1 MRKLIHKATHMLSC
15 KEVTQL
21 NSRRFDRRLTLGER
35 FKIMLHLRVCE
46 ACNRMLAQLTF
57 MEKALERYRAG
68 PPTPGKGDAR
78 ARPVGEK

>member
-1 MRKLIHKATHMLSC
+1 MRILVHKATHMLSC

-21 NSRRFDRRLTLGER
+21 NSQRFDRRLTLGDR

-46 ACNRMLAQLTF
+46 ACNRVLAQLIF

-68 PPTPGKGDAR
+68 PPTSANGKTR
-78 ARPVGEK
+78 KPVSEK